1 MLRNRR
7 FLAVGLLATL
17 LLTLTACMGENREST
32 FTTGAFQ
39 VQVNPSR
46 LSIPSGGSGYVTVSA
61 TWPLPHALDY
71 QGPLALSL
79 VGAPAGVQA
88 TGTLAPDQASA
99 TLTLW
104 VDGSVAPQTIPNL
117 QLVAS
122 GGGATAEVS
131 FALTIA
137 PPLPPG
143 QLRADLVQASGGL
156 QQGGTLANAPF
167 ALEPVAATTASDAA
181 QVEAVRHGF
190 FPAVP
195 SR

>member
-1 MLRNRR
+1 MLRISA
-7 FLAVGLLATL
+7 FAAIGLAAAL
-17 LLTLTACMGENREST
+17 LLPLTACMGGNREST

-39 VQVNPSR
+39 VQVNPTS
-46 LSIPSGGSGYVTVSA
+46 LSIPAGGSGYLTVTA
-61 TWPLPHALDY
+61 TRPLPHALDY

-88 TGTLAPDQASA
+88 IGTLAPDQSSA

-104 VDGSVAPQTIPNL
+104 VDGSVAPRTIPNL
-117 QLVAS
+117 QVMAS
-122 GGGATAEVS
+122 GGGASAEVS
-131 FALTIA
+131 FALTVA

-156 QQGGTLANAPF
+156 QQGGTLANTPV